1 VRRIL
6 TFGFVGLAGAVVHMV
21 AFEIVRRIG
30 ATGHSAA
37 WVLSFFV
44 AASST
49 WAMNRAFTFA
59 DRRNTRQSS
68 EWAAYVLVA
77 GAGAL
82 AHFAV
87 FWLVV
92 NFVGFFIRTPAMGI
106 IPGSLAS
113 FMVTYFGASRLVFTP
128 VKEENPKNTP

>member
-1 VRRIL
+1 VKRIL

-21 AFEIVRRIG
+21 AFEIVRRLG
-30 ATGHSAA
+30 GTGHSTA
-37 WVLSFFV
+37 WLLSFFV

-59 DRRNTRQSS
+59 DRRGARQSS

-87 FWLVV
+87 FWLAVH
-92 NFVGFFIRTPAMGI
+92 FVGFFIRNPAMGI

-113 FMVTYFGASRLVFTP
+113 FVVTYFGASRLVF
-128 VKEENPKNTP
+128 VSPKNTP

>member
-1 VRRIL
+1 VKRLL

-21 AFEIVRRIG
+21 AFEIVRRIAGTGNTG
-30 ATGHSAA
+30 AWIT
-37 WVLSFFV
+37 SFFV

-49 WAMNRAFTFA
+49 WAMNRAFTFK
-59 DRRNTRQSS
+59 DRQSS
-68 EWAAYVLVA
+68 HRGGEWAAYVLVA

-87 FWLVV
+87 FWLATS
-92 NFVGFFIRTPAMGI
+92 FVGFFMRHPAMGI

-113 FMVTYFGASRLVFTP
+113 FVVTYFGASRLVF
-128 VKEENPKNTP
+128 VKPKNMP

>member
-21 AFEIVRRIG
+21 AFEIVRRMGGMGNAG
-30 ATGHSAA
+30 AWIA
-37 WVLSFFV
+37 SFFV

-49 WAMNRAFTFA
+49 WAMNRAFTFK
-59 DRRNTRQSS
+59 DRQSANQGG

-87 FWLVV
+87 FWLATS
-92 NFVGFFIRTPAMGI
+92 FVGFFIRNPAMGI

-113 FMVTYFGASRLVFTP
+113 FVVTYFGASRLVF
-128 VKEENPKNTP
+128 VRPKNTP

>member
-1 VRRIL
+1 MKRIL

-30 ATGHSAA
+30 GLGNAAA
-37 WVLSFFV
+37 WVTSFFV

-59 DRRNTRQSS
+59 DRRGAQQGG

-87 FWLVV
+87 FWLVTG
-92 NFVGFFIRTPAMGI
+92 FVGFFIRQPAMGI

-113 FMVTYFGASRLVFTP
+113 FVVTYLGASRLVFVRP
-128 VKEENPKNTP
+128 RNAP